1 MRKIV
6 TILLTIIL
14 FSTHFACTKTGQ
26 DKLVVDVPVEFIL
39 QPWEKLSSS
48 GSTIALLVRT
58 VDVQKCSGTGINT
71 TFSSRQ
77 SALNISIL
85 NTIPPQTCD
94 NQPTPA
100 TDTIELGI
108 LKEGTY
114 TFNINLKE
122 LISNTGEL
130 VIDSQKV
137 TIISSSKREEG
148 ISFEKRELVR
158 IPEKTVW
165 GYIGYAV
172 GQEAK
177 VNEFLEKM
185 KKMSQNTPLSSGDYG
200 HFQYFGDVLTIKNS
214 FSTTKP
220 LINRT
225 LQRLN
230 SSYYDCQKLIKDYRL
245 QGLDLKFFAAD
256 GSVF

>member
-1 MRKIV
+1 MRKIASILFII
-6 TILLTIIL
+6 ILLL
-14 FSTHFACTKTGQ
+14 THFACTKTGQ
-26 DKLVVDVPVEFIL
+26 DKLVVNVPVEFIL
-39 QPWEKLSSS
+39 QPWEKLSPS
-48 GSTIALLVRT
+48 GSTFALLVRT
-58 VDVQKCSGTGINT
+58 VEVQKCSGTGIKT
-71 TFSSRQ
+71 TFSTRQ

-85 NTIPPQTCD
+85 NTIAPQTCD

-100 TDTIELGI
+100 SDTIELSD

-114 TFNINLKE
+114 TYNINLKE

-130 VIDSQKV
+130 VVDSQKI
-137 TIISSSKREEG
+137 TIRSSKREEG
-148 ISFEKRELVR
+148 ISFEKRELNR

-165 GYIGYAV
+165 GYIGYSV
-172 GQEAK
+172 GQETK
-177 VNEFLEKM
+177 VNEFLDKM

-220 LINRT
+220 LINRA
-225 LQRLN
+225 LLRLN
-230 SSYYDCQKLIKDYRL
+230 SPYYDCQKLIKDYRL